1 MTLTHAQSCDVQ
13 LKKSSFLEINS
24 KQLLMNDSN
33 NRLFHPLE
41 LSSFTN
47 IANITHQLL
56 TDCNLTILYIKYILN
71 MFTSVL

>member
-1 MTLTHAQSCDVQ
+1 MIVIIVYSTLLNYQALP
-13 LKKSSFLEINS
+13 LKSGY
-24 KQLLMNDSN
+24 
-33 NRLFHPLE
+33 
-41 LSSFTN
+41 N